1 MSGNL
6 IRSQSE
12 DIPSNDVPMHAT
24 DGEKWMQ
31 NIHDHFETGNGSAD
45 ALSKA
50 HQRMS
55 SFGVSFPAAGSSMT
69 VSNLTTSIRNH
80 MERHGMNDCG
90 CEDEKED
97 DDEKNCSGS
106 KSRQRT
112 MRRGK
117 KKCNSFDMSSLNEAM
132 VSTDQ
137 WFAAHLAELKE

>member
-1 MSGNL
+1 M
-6 IRSQSE
+6 
-12 DIPSNDVPMHAT
+12 PTNDVPMHAT
-24 DGEKWMQ
+24 DGASWMQ

-80 MERHGMNDCG
+80 MERHGMGDCG
-90 CEDEKED
+90 CYEDEKEDD

-112 MRRGK
+112 MRK
-117 KKCNSFDMSSLNEAM
+117 KKKNCNSLDMSSLNQAM
-132 VSTDQ
+132 VETDK
-137 WFAAHLAELKE
+137 WFSAHLAELKE